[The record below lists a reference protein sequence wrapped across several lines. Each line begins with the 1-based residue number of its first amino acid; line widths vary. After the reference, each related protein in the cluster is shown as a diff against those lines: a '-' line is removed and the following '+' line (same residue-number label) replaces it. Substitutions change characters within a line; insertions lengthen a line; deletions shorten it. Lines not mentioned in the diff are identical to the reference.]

1 RGDRGGGGV
10 SARGGRVSGPADDEL
25 ARRLRAAAGRVPGP
39 EVERIVAE
47 ARRAA
52 AREAAGLLQ
61 QVMTRA
67 ILERAVEQL
76 APEPAPEGPPA
87 AAGGAPLWYA
97 YGVQRAADPRPPAL
111 AGVGGAAVEGVEA
124 AGLRAL
130 VSAVPAAD
138 YGEDSLRRR
147 LEDLDWLDANARAHE
162 DVLVAAMGGGPV
174 LPLRFATVF
183 RGRGQLVAVL
193 DRHAAALHAEA
204 DRIAGHGEWGAKA
217 VVDLAACDRWLDRP
231 RTGDGGDGDRGPGA
245 GRSYLARRRSERG
258 DRERRRLLLLE
269 VATEIHEALDA
280 EAVESRLDR
289 PQDRQL
295 SGHDGAMILNG
306 AYLLVEDGEARFRA
320 RAAALGDR
328 HAAAGVTVE
337 VTGPWPPHHF
347 VSLPPVDDGE
357 PAR

>member
-1 RGDRGGGGV
+1 M
-10 SARGGRVSGPADDEL
+10 SGPADGEL
-25 ARRLRAAAGRVPGP
+25 ARRLRAAAGQVTAP

-52 AREAAGLLQ
+52 ARDAAALLQ
-61 QVMTRA
+61 EVLTRA
-67 ILERAVEQL
+67 ILERAVEHL
-76 APEPAPEGPPA
+76 APDPVGERRPPPSEGH
-87 AAGGAPLWYA
+87 LWYA

-320 RAAALGDR
+320 RAAEMGER

-357 PAR
+357 PVR

>member
-1 RGDRGGGGV
+1 
-10 SARGGRVSGPADDEL
+10 VSGPADDEL

-97 YGVQRAADPRPPAL
+97 YGVQRAADPRPPAA
-111 AGVGGAAVEGVEA
+111 AGVDGAAVEGVEA

-138 YGEDSLRRR
+138 FGEDGLRRR

-162 DVLVAAMGGGPV
+162 AVLAAAMAGGPV

-183 RGRGQLVAVL
+183 RRRDQLAAVL
-193 DRHAAALHAEA
+193 DRHAAELHAEA
-204 DRIAGHGEWGAKA
+204 DRIAGHREWGAKA
-217 VVDLAACDRWLDRP
+217 LVDLAACDRWLDRQ
-231 RTGDGGDGDRGPGA
+231 RAGDGEADPAAGA

-258 DRERRRLLLLE
+258 DRERRRLHLLE

-280 EAVESRLDR
+280 EAVDSRLDR

-306 AYLLVEDGEARFRA
+306 AYLLAEAGEAGFRA